1 MKRPEKRKL
10 EQGSIYL
17 QYDKGYN
24 HAHGDYEKFL
34 PSEEEITKLIS
45 KDIKDIGNLLGR
57 SLTEFESNL
66 IRIKIIIITKAI
78 RKRLEGK

>member
-24 HAHGDYEKFL
+24 HAHGDWEKFL
-34 PSEEEITKLIS
+34 PSEYDIRDLIS
-45 KDIKDIGNLLGR
+45 NNIQCTFAEVEDLAR
-57 SLTEFESNL
+57 
-66 IRIKIIIITKAI
+66 AI
-78 RKRLEGK
+78 HKRLEGK